1 MSISLSDSCIFIIK
15 KLINKHNTRPFINP
29 KIKPNALLNEY
40 KPITLTNLE
49 TKNPEIIATKKVDK
63 KMNK

>member
-1 MSISLSDSCIFIIK
+1 MK

-40 KPITLTNLE
+40 KPIIFTNLE

>member
-29 KIKPNALLNEY
+29 KIKPNTLLNEY